1 MKGASVEHVKG
12 NFAEYLSKCTNEGPV
27 VITRAGKPVAVLV
40 APLDKDDL
48 ERLVL
53 SHSPR
58 FQAIISKSRKSLM
71 AGKGIPHDE
80 FWRVARETARR
91 KSRPR
96 RAKRAKGDAA

>member
-1 MKGASVEHVKG
+1 MKGVTVENVKG
-12 NFAEYLSKCTNEGPV
+12 NFTDYLIKCATEGPV
-27 VITRAGKPVAVLV
+27 VIMRAGKPIAVLV

-58 FQAIISKSRKSLM
+58 FQAIINKSRKSLK

-80 FWRVARETARR
+80 FWRVARERTRR

-96 RAKRAKGDAA
+96 RGKRAKGDAA